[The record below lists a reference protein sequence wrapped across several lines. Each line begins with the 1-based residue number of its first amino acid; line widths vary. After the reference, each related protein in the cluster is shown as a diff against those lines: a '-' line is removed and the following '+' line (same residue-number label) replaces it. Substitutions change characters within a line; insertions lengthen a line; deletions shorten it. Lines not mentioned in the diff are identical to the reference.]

1 MAKDIPLNVTVKEA
15 YTPQATTGKLIL
27 GLFLDAMG
35 LVSYLIPGLGEIFDI
50 VWAPIGA
57 FAMTLMY
64 KGTVGKV
71 AGLVEFLE
79 EIEPGFMDFIP
90 TFTLTWLYEYY
101 QDKKYR
107 K

>member
-1 MAKDIPLNVTVKEA
+1 MTKELQLEVQSS
-15 YTPQATTGKLIL
+15 YKPQATTAKLIL
-27 GLFLDAMG
+27 GLFFDALG
-35 LVSYLIPGLGEIFDI
+35 LISYLFPGVGEIIDV

-71 AGLVEFLE
+71 AGIVEFLE
-79 EIEPGFMDFIP
+79 EIEPGFLDIMP
-90 TFTLTWLYEYY
+90 TFTITWLYEYY
-101 QDKKYR
+101 QDKKHR